1 MSVNCVSDVIN
12 RIQRMQD
19 EVEDMSS
26 TMKDMYDE
34 YGRDYQ
40 WATLENNDYY
50 YALWKAYVEM
60 DALSSAMSEAIYNL
74 QQVRYA

>member
-34 YGRDYQ
+34 YGRDCQ